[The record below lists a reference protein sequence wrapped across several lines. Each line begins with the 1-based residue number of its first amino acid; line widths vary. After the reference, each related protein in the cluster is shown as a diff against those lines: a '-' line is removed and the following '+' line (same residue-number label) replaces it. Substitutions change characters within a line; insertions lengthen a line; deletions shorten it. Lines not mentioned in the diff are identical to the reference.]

1 MSENISTGS
10 IVGDHKDA
18 GAVLKT
24 VEQADEVRVLQLT
37 PNFDLARQELVEIVT
52 RRLVPIH
59 DFHCN
64 SASTTIFIC

>member
-18 GAVLKT
+18 GAVLET

-37 PNFDLARQELVEIVT
+37 PNLDLARQELV
-52 RRLVPIH
+52 
-59 DFHCN
+59 
-64 SASTTIFIC
+64 